1 MVIFMKAK
9 IYNLAT
15 LWLTLSVLFF
25 LVEYATGW
33 LEVVTLGGLVA
44 GAFIE
49 GVFVVIGLKLK
60 RFVVS
65 KRIYFSLTQFVANRS
80 DVLKS
85 LVVTAAFSMEGVLT
99 ICRALPGYSLNF
111 SLPHAIF
118 LLLVYPL
125 AALNL
130 EQIIMV
136 EGAVASNG
144 D

>member
-1 MVIFMKAK
+1 MKAK

-80 DVLKS
+80 DALKA

-125 AALNL
+125 VALDL

>member
-1 MVIFMKAK
+1 MKAK

-80 DVLKS
+80 DALKA

-111 SLPHAIF
+111 SIPHAIF

-125 AALNL
+125 LALDL

-144 D
+144 N

>member
-1 MVIFMKAK
+1 MKAK

-65 KRIYFSLTQFVANRS
+65 KGIYFVGWRSFVANRS
-80 DVLKS
+80 DALKA

-111 SLPHAIF
+111 SIPHAIF
-118 LLLVYPL
+118 LLLVYPVL
-125 AALNL
+125 ALDL

-144 D
+144 N

>member
-1 MVIFMKAK
+1 MVIFMKEK

-65 KRIYFSLTQFVANRS
+65 KYAYFSLTQFVANRS
-80 DVLKS
+80 DALKA

-111 SLPHAIF
+111 SIPHAIF
-118 LLLVYPL
+118 LLLVYPVL
-125 AALNL
+125 ALDL
-130 EQIIMV
+130 ERIIMV

-144 D
+144 N

>member
-1 MVIFMKAK
+1 MKAK

-33 LEVVTLGGLVA
+33 LEIVTLGGLVA

-65 KRIYFSLTQFVANRS
+65 KRIYFSLKQFVANRS
-80 DVLKS
+80 DALKA

-111 SLPHAIF
+111 SIPHAIF

-125 AALNL
+125 LALDL

-144 D
+144 N

>member
-1 MVIFMKAK
+1 MKAK

-99 ICRALPGYSLNF
+99 ICRALPGYDLNF

-125 AALNL
+125 VALNL

>member
-1 MVIFMKAK
+1 MKAK

-60 RFVVS
+60 SFIVS
-65 KRIYFSLTQFVANRS
+65 KRVYFSLTQFVANRS
-80 DVLKS
+80 DALKA

-111 SLPHAIF
+111 SIPHAIF

-125 AALNL
+125 VALDL

-136 EGAVASNG
+136 EGAFASNG

>member
-65 KRIYFSLTQFVANRS
+65 KRVYFSLTQFVANRS
-80 DVLKS
+80 DALKT

-111 SLPHAIF
+111 SIPHAIF

-125 AALNL
+125 LALDL

-136 EGAVASNG
+136 EGAVVSNG
-144 D
+144 N

>member
-1 MVIFMKAK
+1 MKEK

-33 LEVVTLGGLVA
+33 LEVVTLGGLVT

-60 RFVVS
+60 RFVMS
-65 KRIYFSLTQFVANRS
+65 KGVYFVGLTQFVANRS
-80 DVLKS
+80 DALKA
-85 LVVTAAFSMEGVLT
+85 LVVTAAFSLEGALT

-111 SLPHAIF
+111 TLPHAIF

-125 AALNL
+125 LALDL

-136 EGAVASNG
+136 EGALRSDGN
-144 D
+144 

>member
-1 MVIFMKAK
+1 MKAK

-80 DVLKS
+80 DVLKA

>member
-1 MVIFMKAK
+1 MKAK

-65 KRIYFSLTQFVANRS
+65 KRVYFSLTQFVANRS
-80 DVLKS
+80 DALKA

-111 SLPHAIF
+111 SIPHAIF

-125 AALNL
+125 LALDL

-144 D
+144 N